1 MTVQQDNYFST
12 QQTGNSIGQFAPEP
26 GELYPDLWG
35 LIGFTGLILV
45 IILAVL
51 PFIG

>member
-1 MTVQQDNYFST
+1 MPAQRDNYFSA
-12 QQTGNSIGQFAPEP
+12 QQTGNSIGQFTPEP

-45 IILAVL
+45 LILAVL
-51 PFIG
+51 PFIS